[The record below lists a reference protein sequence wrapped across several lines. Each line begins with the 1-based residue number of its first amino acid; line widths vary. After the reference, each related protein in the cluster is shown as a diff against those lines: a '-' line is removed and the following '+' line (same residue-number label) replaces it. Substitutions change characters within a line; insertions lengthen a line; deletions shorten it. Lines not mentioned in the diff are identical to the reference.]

1 MAVGSQVASGHG
13 VAVAIFF
20 QAPSPAAG
28 GGVAATTNGNGGSAG
43 SGVATVRSGRDHL
56 RRRPLLLLHGAGGRR
71 RPRALPRGDQRRLRV
86 ASKDTYLYGRFD
98 IDIMLVA
105 NNSAGT
111 VATFCLMPD
120 GEVPWAYHDE
130 IDLEFLGNATGEPYT
145 LHTNIFVNDAGGRE
159 QQFQLWFDPHHRL
172 PHLLHRVEP
181 QAHHNPGGRHAYP
194 RVQEP
199 RVPRRAFP
207 TWQRMRLQGTL
218 WNADEWATQGGRVK
232 TDWTQAPFYAYYRNL
247 RVTPCAPSPGVAWCG
262 DEPPESAWF
271 ERRLDKAA
279 LKEAQEK
286 HMIYDYCVDEKRF
299 KDKGFPEE
307 CKH

>member
-1 MAVGSQVASGHG
+1 MALLSPSSSRHHPLPLVAALMLLMAMAARPSVASLLYDQVEITWGGDHS
-13 VAVAIFF
+13 FF
-20 QAPSPAAG
+20 YMEREGADVLALCLEE
-28 GGVAATTNGNGGSAG
+28 TNGGSG
-43 SGVATVRSGRDHL
+43 F
-56 RRRPLLLLHGAGGRR
+56 
-71 RPRALPRGDQRRLRV
+71 

-111 VATFCLMPD
+111 VATFYLMPE

-145 LHTNIFVNDAGGRE
+145 LHTNIFVNGAGGRE
-159 QQFQLWFDPHHRL
+159 QQFRLWFDPTTDFHTYSI
-172 PHLLHRVEP
+172 EW
-181 QAHHNPGGRHAYP
+181 NPKHIIILVDGTPVRAFKNHAA
-194 RVQEP
+194 RG
-199 RVPRRAFP
+199 VPFP

-271 ERRLDKAA
+271 ERRLDRAA

-299 KDKGFPEE
+299 KDKGFPKE
-307 CKH
+307 CNAD